1 MESISNW
8 VEQVL
13 GFDNLFQEKILL
25 SAVAILVLVILRWL
39 LIRLVVR
46 RFEDGLARYQWKK
59 TITYVLTFLGVAVI
73 LGIWLEA
80 GQSFATYI
88 GLVSAALVVALQDP
102 ITNMVGWAFIF
113 WRRPFEVG
121 DRIQIG
127 EIQGDVVDLRLFQ
140 FSMMEVGNW
149 VAADQSTGRIIHT
162 PNRKVFSS
170 EIANYTKGSDYIW
183 NEIPVL
189 ITFESD
195 WRKAKELL
203 QSIADQHTMEIDQQV
218 EQSFK
223 RASEQYYL
231 KYNKL
236 TPAVYTSVKDSGV
249 LLTIR
254 YLHEPR
260 QRRNYEQILWE
271 AILAEFAR
279 HDDIDF
285 AYPTQRFYNY
295 VAEGMN

>member
-8 VEQVL
+8 IEQVF
-13 GFDNLFQEKILL
+13 GFDNLFQQKIYL
-25 SAVAILVLVILRWL
+25 SAVAILVLVIIRWL

-46 RFEDGLARYQWKK
+46 RFEDGLTRYQWKK
-59 TITYVLTFLGVAVI
+59 TITYVLTFLGVVVI

-127 EIQGDVVDLRLFQ
+127 EVQGDVVDLRLFQ
-140 FSMMEVGNW
+140 FSMMEIGNW
-149 VAADQSTGRIIHT
+149 VAADQSTGRIIHI
-162 PNRKVFSS
+162 PNRRVFSS
-170 EIANYTKGSDYIW
+170 EIANYSKGSDYIW

-195 WRKAKELL
+195 WRKAKQLL

-218 EQSFK
+218 EQSFR

-231 KYNKL
+231 KYKKL

-271 AILAEFAR
+271 VILAEFAR

-295 VAEGMN
+295 VTEGMN